1 MQPIRLMQGK
11 CHILFYKM
19 VEKELTLF
27 MVMIR

>member
-1 MQPIRLMQGK
+1 
-11 CHILFYKM
+11 M